1 MPNKHDIKTQRIS
14 QSGRN
19 AMLQNE
25 SVLQVVDP
33 FQGGCFQVGVM
44 GEPSLFIA
52 LVPKESKDSRD
63 SYSCDDRCLW
73 PKPLKACGME

>member
-52 LVPKESKDSRD
+52 LVPKE
-63 SYSCDDRCLW
+63 
-73 PKPLKACGME
+73 